1 MGGGVSDGL
10 TDRKM
15 GDERK
20 GGREEERVGL
30 DRHSRF
36 ANLFDGQT
44 QGALSDKLKPGLRR
58 DVVEP
63 THVKILSYIVTIL
76 EGGEFV

>member
-15 GDERK
+15 GDERE
-20 GGREEERVGL
+20 GGRDGGREERVGL

-63 THVKILSYIVTIL
+63 AYVKIHWQMLAM
-76 EGGEFV
+76 